1 MRIDI
6 TPEAAVRLA
15 AMPGVG
21 RRLRL
26 VYDAEGCGCAVS
38 GVPALHALDEP
49 VPGDAEAETDGTF
62 AVGYDPRHELFF
74 EDRLV
79 IDRAPDGEGL
89 MLRGSGQIYTTH
101 LRVIAA
107 VRNPGGGS

>member
-1 MRIDI
+1 MRVDV
-6 TPEAAVRLA
+6 TPEAAALLS

-26 VYDAEGCGCAVS
+26 VYDTEGCGCAVN
-38 GVPALHALDEP
+38 GVPALLAVDGPE
-49 VPGDAEAETDGTF
+49 PGDMEAETDGPF
-62 AVGYDPRHELFF
+62 AIGYDPRHEVFF

-89 MLRGSGQIYTTH
+89 VLRGEGQIYTPH
-101 LRVIAA
+101 LRIGVP
-107 VRNPGGGS
+107 VRQMEG

>member
-1 MRIDI
+1 MRIDV
-6 TPEAAVRLA
+6 TPEAAGRLA

-26 VYDAEGCGCAVS
+26 VYDTEGCGCAAN
-38 GVPALHALDEP
+38 GVPALQAVDEA
-49 VPGDAEAETDGTF
+49 VPGDAEAETNGPLKI
-62 AVGYDPRHELFF
+62 GYDPRHEVFF
-74 EDRLV
+74 EERMV
-79 IDRAPDGEGL
+79 IDRAPDGDGL
-89 MLRGSGQIYTTH
+89 MLRGAGQIYTAH